1 MWMTKTQAC
10 SALIALVLG
19 AFATAVCAAER
30 PAQHR
35 GHEHAAAPAGC
46 CGPMAAGPVAWP
58 LAERGA
64 AAFEAERDARPA
76 RSIGAAAGYAR
87 LGRFRCWV
95 AVRTY
100 LRRQFLQAGG

>member
-10 SALIALVLG
+10 AAFIALLLG
-19 AFATAVCAAER
+19 TFPMAAGAAER
-30 PAQHR
+30 PAPHR
-35 GHEHAAAPAGC
+35 SHGSTAAAAPALR
-46 CGPMAAGPVAWP
+46 P

-100 LRRQFLQAGG
+100 LRRQFPQAGG

>member
-19 AFATAVCAAER
+19 AFAAAVCAAEGPGPQR
-30 PAQHR
+30 SHGGTA
-35 GHEHAAAPAGC
+35 AAAPALR
-46 CGPMAAGPVAWP
+46 P
-58 LAERGA
+58 LAERGP
-64 AAFEAERDARPA
+64 AAFDSERDARPV